1 MYIVNCKCND
11 IMLFLYDGS
20 SYEMSLNV
28 LKQFCDKMW
37 KCRQESTLKKKD
49 IQETSRCF
57 KNKISIISNLL
68 NFIKYSNQLIFN
80 TDFLNAKINSKD
92 VIIIYYDNVHCT
104 KKIKIWLK
112 QALHI
117 FEYFEKQNTMQLH
130 FYQKFAFV
138 SLPGIDQTSRANVSL
153 N

>member
-1 MYIVNCKCND
+1 MFWNNFATKC
-11 IMLFLYDGS
+11 
-20 SYEMSLNV
+20 ENV
-28 LKQFCDKMW
+28 DK
-37 KCRQESTLKKKD
+37 KAPLKKKD

>member
-20 SYEMSLNV
+20 SYEVSLNV
-28 LKQFCDKMW
+28 LKQFCDKMY
-37 KCRQESTLKKKD
+37 KKAPLKKKD

-104 KKIKIWLK
+104 KKIKI
-112 QALHI
+112 
-117 FEYFEKQNTMQLH
+117 
-130 FYQKFAFV
+130 
-138 SLPGIDQTSRANVSL
+138 
-153 N
+153 